1 MVEQQERWG
10 PTGGPHKARRGAQ
23 ISDEV
28 SWSRSS
34 AETIKRTQTLKPA
47 GVVASRQCAP
57 NRSTSAFKFL
67 SGLNY
72 GPRAGQQARG
82 RRCPDEEDIRAT
94 VRTLS
99 VPRVMALGHLLH
111 SHVFSSILVNR
122 GCIPLSAEYLQR
134 TGSQPKD
141 TEEARERLRSGPF
154 TGSATTPWPS
164 MPFPLA
170 TFLATRSCVISLC
183 GLPLCSQAQLGTS
196 AFLVPLPGSGTVC
209 LPPLPVTSTLA
220 SASGIVWVT
229 GT

>member
-1 MVEQQERWG
+1 MN
-10 PTGGPHKARRGAQ
+10 
-23 ISDEV
+23 
-28 SWSRSS
+28 
-34 AETIKRTQTLKPA
+34 PA

-57 NRSTSAFKFL
+57 NRSTSAFKFP
-67 SGLNY
+67 SGLTY
-72 GPRAGQQARG
+72 GARAGQQARG
-82 RRCPDEEDIRAT
+82 RRCPEEEDIRAT

-111 SHVFSSILVNR
+111 SHVFSSVPVNG
-122 GCIPLSAEYLQR
+122 GCILLSAECLKR

-141 TEEARERLRSGPF
+141 TGEAQERLRSGPF

-164 MPFPLA
+164 MPFLLA

-196 AFLVPLPGSGTVC
+196 AFLVPLSRSGTVC
-209 LPPLPVTSTLA
+209 LPPLPVTRTLA
-220 SASGIVWVT
+220 SASGTAWVP